1 MILVPE
7 EYYEDRI
14 TVWVSGFGSNVFV
27 TGLPIANV
35 FVVMRECS
43 SSVWCDT
50 VYSNLIWLRQT

>member
-27 TGLPIANV
+27 TGLPYANV

-43 SSVWCDT
+43 ISEA
-50 VYSNLIWLRQT
+50 VYSNWIRLCQT